1 MKRLGNKGLAW
12 GFLNSLIFLLLFC
25 SGVASSQE
33 VSLPQP
39 GKPLSLN
46 DCVALALRFNPALR
60 SNQAL
65 IEAQKARVEQA
76 LAAYYP
82 QINFNTSYNW
92 NTFNYVSLG
101 GAVRSYTY
109 NWTFLDVFS
118 MGPNLNQ
125 LIYDFG
131 RTSNTVKINRENVK
145 ANEQDLVTT
154 KQTVILNV
162 QQAYFGV
169 LQTQRLV
176 EVAKDVVSQT
186 KQHLDQAQGFY
197 QAGTRP
203 KIDVTKA
210 EVDMANAQL
219 ALIQANNN
227 YDVARVTLNNA
238 IGFTQ
243 SLTFPVEDILGFTPR
258 EYQLEDIVKTA
269 YGQRPEI
276 EQIKAKQRSQEAA
289 IKLAQ
294 SSYYPILSGNAQY
307 IWRGYHMPNDMTWDM
322 FFGATLSI
330 PIFSG
335 FSSPNQ
341 VSEQRANMKNLVS
354 QEEALKLNIRLEAEQ
369 AYLSQK
375 QATEQIRVTE
385 KAVGQAQENYDLAS
399 GRYKVGVGSPLEIT
413 DAEVQ
418 LANAKANYIQALYNY
433 KVAEAKIERATG
445 ANK

>member
-1 MKRLGNKGLAW
+1 MKKLKNKGLAW
-12 GFLNSLIFLLLFC
+12 GFLYSLIILFLLD
-25 SGVASSQE
+25 SGVASPQE

-65 IEAQKARVEQA
+65 IEAQKSRVEQA

-82 QINFNTSYNW
+82 QVNFNTAYNW

-101 GAVRSYTY
+101 GAVRTYTY

-131 RTSNTVKINRENVK
+131 RTSNNVRINRENTK

-169 LQTQRLV
+169 LQNQRLI

-186 KQHLDQAQGFY
+186 QQHLDQAQGFY

-210 EVDMANAQL
+210 EVDLANAQL
-219 ALIQANNN
+219 ALIQTNNN
-227 YDVARVTLNNA
+227 FAVAQVTLNNA

-243 SLTFPVEDILGFTPR
+243 PITFPVEDILGFTPR
-258 EYQLEDIVKTA
+258 DYQLEDIVKTA
-269 YGQRPEI
+269 YEQRPEI
-276 EQIKAKQRSQEAA
+276 LQIKAKQRSQEAT
-289 IKLAQ
+289 IQLAQ

-307 IWRGYHMPNDMTWDM
+307 LWRGSHMPNEMTWDM

-330 PIFSG
+330 PLFSG

-341 VSEQRANMKNLVS
+341 VAEQRANMKNLVS
-354 QEEALKLNIRLEAEQ
+354 QEETLKLNIRLEAEQ

-375 QATEQIRVTE
+375 QAAEQVRVSE
-385 KAVGQAQENYDLAS
+385 KAVAQAQENYELAS
-399 GRYKVGVGSPLEIT
+399 GRYQVGVGSPLEIT

-418 LANAKANYIQALYNY
+418 LANAKANYIQALYGY
-433 KVAEAKIERATG
+433 KVAEARIEKATG
-445 ANK
+445 VNK